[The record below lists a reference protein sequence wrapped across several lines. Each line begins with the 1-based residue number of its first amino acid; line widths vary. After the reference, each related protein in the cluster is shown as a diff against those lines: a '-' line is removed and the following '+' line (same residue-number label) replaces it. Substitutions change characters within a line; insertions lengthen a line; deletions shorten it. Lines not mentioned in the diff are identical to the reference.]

1 MSLQDI
7 SDLLKLLNEV
17 ELTSGREEA
26 ETGLS
31 WSPIMLLNV
40 RHQRVSMELTMRK
53 HLLSLLALM
62 KLISLLM
69 VLCSI
74 SQTCMLSSNFHMLYF
89 FSFRALL
96 TLEITSNIK
105 TFSMISGDT
114 YWRFCTRK
122 LGFSKRRWTCKSKR
136 SVFFNISSEFVF
148 WTFDALIANFKLDL
162 EPEYVNSS
170 D

>member
-1 MSLQDI
+1 VSLLDI

-40 RHQRVSMELTMRK
+40 RHQHVSMELTMRK

-62 KLISLLM
+62 KLISLLL

-74 SQTCMLSSNFHMLYF
+74 SQTCMLSANFHVLYF
-89 FSFRALL
+89 FFRVLL

-122 LGFSKRRWTCKSKR
+122 LGFSKRRWTRKSKR

-162 EPEYVNSS
+162 EPEYVNGS

>member
-1 MSLQDI
+1 LQDV

-17 ELTSGREEA
+17 ELTTVDERRLKQAFHEFYPISV
-26 ETGLS
+26 
-31 WSPIMLLNV
+31 SPIMLLNV
-40 RHQRVSMELTMRK
+40 RHQYVSMELTMRK

-96 TLEITSNIK
+96 TLEITSSIK

-114 YWRFCTRK
+114 Y
-122 LGFSKRRWTCKSKR
+122 
-136 SVFFNISSEFVF
+136 
-148 WTFDALIANFKLDL
+148 
-162 EPEYVNSS
+162 
-170 D
+170 

>member
-17 ELTSGREEA
+17 ELTTVDESRLKQAFHERFYPISVN
-26 ETGLS
+26 L
-31 WSPIMLLNV
+31 IMLLNV
-40 RHQRVSMELTMRK
+40 HHQCVSMELTMRK

-62 KLISLLM
+62 KLISLLL

-74 SQTCMLSSNFHMLYF
+74 SQTCMLSANFHVLYF
-89 FSFRALL
+89 FFRVLL

-114 YWRFCTRK
+114 H
-122 LGFSKRRWTCKSKR
+122 
-136 SVFFNISSEFVF
+136 
-148 WTFDALIANFKLDL
+148 
-162 EPEYVNSS
+162 
-170 D
+170 

>member
-17 ELTSGREEA
+17 ELTAVDEMRLKQAFHEKFYPISV
-26 ETGLS
+26 
-31 WSPIMLLNV
+31 SPIMLLNV
-40 RHQRVSMELTMRK
+40 RLQYVSMELTMRK

-62 KLISLLM
+62 KLISLLL

-74 SQTCMLSSNFHMLYF
+74 SQTCMLSANFHVLYF
-89 FSFRALL
+89 FFRVLL

-114 YWRFCTRK
+114 Y
-122 LGFSKRRWTCKSKR
+122 
-136 SVFFNISSEFVF
+136 
-148 WTFDALIANFKLDL
+148 
-162 EPEYVNSS
+162 
-170 D
+170 

>member
-1 MSLQDI
+1 MSLQDV

-17 ELTSGREEA
+17 ELTTVDESRLKQAFHERFYPISVS
-26 ETGLS
+26 L
-31 WSPIMLLNV
+31 IMLLNV
-40 RHQRVSMELTMRK
+40 HHQCVSMELTMQK
-53 HLLSLLALM
+53 HLFSLLALM

-114 YWRFCTRK
+114 Y
-122 LGFSKRRWTCKSKR
+122 
-136 SVFFNISSEFVF
+136 
-148 WTFDALIANFKLDL
+148 
-162 EPEYVNSS
+162 
-170 D
+170 